1 VRDRIEFDDAA
12 RTERADRRSRALFEI
27 ALWLYA
33 ILSALIVARIVILAL
48 NVQGNIWIV
57 EFIDRLTNNLV
68 WPLQALPGGSTL
80 IAGNLTL
87 TDVTLIT
94 VVLLFPLV
102 LMALGNPRRTPRS
115 L

>member
-1 VRDRIEFDDAA
+1 MRDRIEFDDAA
-12 RTERADRRSRALFEI
+12 RADRAELRTRALLEI
-27 ALWLYA
+27 ALWVYA
-33 ILSALIVARIVILAL
+33 ILSALIVARIIILAF

-57 EFIDRLTNNLV
+57 EFIDRLTHNFV
-68 WPLQALPGGSTL
+68 WPLQALPGGSTR

-94 VVLLFPLV
+94 FVILV
-102 LMALGNPRRTPRS
+102 PMLLMALGNPHKRRRS

>member
-12 RTERADRRSRALFEI
+12 RSERAERRSRALFEI
-27 ALWLYA
+27 GLWLYA
-33 ILSALIVARIVILAL
+33 ILSGLIVARIVILAF
-48 NVQGNIWIV
+48 NVQGNVWIV
-57 EFIDRLTNNLV
+57 EFIDRLTHNFV
-68 WPLQALPGGSTL
+68 WPLQALPAGSTR

-94 VVLLFPLV
+94 VVVLVPLL
-102 LMALGNPRRTPRS
+102 LMAFGRPNRHRRS

>member
-1 VRDRIEFDDAA
+1 MRDRIEFDDAA
-12 RTERADRRSRALFEI
+12 RSERAERRSRALFEI

-33 ILSALIVARIVILAL
+33 ILSGLIVARIVILAF
-48 NVQGNIWIV
+48 NVQGNVWIV
-57 EFIDRLTNNLV
+57 EFINRLTHNFV
-68 WPLQALPGGSTL
+68 WPLKALPGGSTR

-94 VVLLFPLV
+94 VVVLVPLM
-102 LMALGNPRRTPRS
+102 LMALGKPNRHRRS